1 MPTIPK
7 VPARVRAYLADFGAT
22 AVAITERGK
31 IKITADPSGCHAAWW
46 LAAKDAQRLKAE
58 CKARGDV
65 EACARRLQIKI
76 TPHEVALMKA
86 DAALAKLDRILA
98 ELKQRGDM
106 KRSIARTRRSALP
119 LAGTSCPTASP
130 SSAYAGSFPTASL
143 PVLAATRSSW
153 PCRACS
159 RR

>member
-46 LAAKDAQRLKAE
+46 LAAKDAQRL
-58 CKARGDV
+58 
-65 EACARRLQIKI
+65 
-76 TPHEVALMKA
+76 KA